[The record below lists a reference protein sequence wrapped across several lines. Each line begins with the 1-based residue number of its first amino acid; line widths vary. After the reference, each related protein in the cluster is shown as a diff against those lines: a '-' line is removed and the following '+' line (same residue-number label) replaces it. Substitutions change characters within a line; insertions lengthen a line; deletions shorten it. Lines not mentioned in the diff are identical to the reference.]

1 MENNF
6 ADCNLLPYSHR
17 YHPRCNKLQ
26 QLLKGKKVKK

>member
-17 YHPRCNKLQ
+17 YHPRYNKLQ
-26 QLLKGKKVKK
+26 QLLKVKR